1 MPMFS
6 LKVSPISKVLS
17 NPRFWVVLVMF
28 IIGII
33 CYYPERILGISS
45 PSIFSFWDLTRHTLE
60 RLYFLLPITYAGF
73 TFRIGGGLA
82 ALAAALAIMLPR
94 AISIS
99 TSPPDA
105 LFEVGGIIVV
115 GGLVNVWFESYR
127 REQGRRQKAMQD
139 LEKTKQ
145 ELQASLDLIRNTA
158 RRLSAINSVSEVVS
172 QSLELGELLN
182 VAADT
187 VCEVTGLDVALL
199 FLLDDRTSE
208 LNLRAFRGVAD
219 SFVDGL
225 KGLKVGEGFNGQ
237 VAKTGE
243 PLQIANSAQDPRL
256 TRDVVRQ
263 EGIQAQLIV
272 PLKAKDKVVGTLT
285 VAGRQ
290 SRQFEEDEVELLTI
304 IGRQVGV
311 AIENSR
317 MYQVER
323 SMARQEKQVQRTLRF
338 YLRQVTRAQE
348 EERRRIAQELHD
360 DTTQG
365 LVILLHEIDE
375 LVSNSS
381 HFTKEDTM
389 RLEEIR
395 QRISQISDGVRRF
408 SQDLRPSLLDD
419 LGLLPALEWLT
430 SDLSNL
436 SGIEIE
442 MNVLGLV
449 YRFPPETELVLFRI
463 VQEALRNMWKHS
475 HATRAWVT
483 VEFKDDTVTITI
495 KDDGIGFEL
504 PGRIEDLAVAGKLGL
519 AGMQERAQLI
529 GARLRIQSEPGMG
542 TTVTTELPIQ
552 SSYSP
557 SIPADI

>member
-1 MPMFS
+1 MVS
-6 LKVSPISKVLS
+6 LKMSPIFKILS
-17 NPRFWVVLVMF
+17 NPRFWIVLLMFVV
-28 IIGII
+28 GTI
-33 CYYPERILGISS
+33 CHYPEQILGFSS
-45 PSIFSFWDLTRHTLE
+45 PTIFSFLNLTRQTLE
-60 RLYFLLPITYAGF
+60 RVYFLLPITYAGF
-73 TFRIGGGLA
+73 AFRIGGGLA
-82 ALAAALAIMLPR
+82 ALVLALAIMLPR
-94 AISIS
+94 AISLS
-99 TSPPDA
+99 PSPPDA
-105 LFEVGGIIVV
+105 LFEVGAIIIV

-127 REQGRRQKAMQD
+127 REQSRRQAAMQD

-145 ELQASLDLIRNTA
+145 ELQASLDLIGNTA
-158 RRLSAINSVSEVVS
+158 KRLSAINAVSEVVS
-172 QSLELGELLN
+172 QSLELGEVLD

-199 FLLDDRTSE
+199 FLLDDRTNE
-208 LNLRAFRGVAD
+208 LHMRAFRGVPN

-237 VAKTGE
+237 VARTGE

-290 SRQFEEDEVELLTI
+290 SRRFEEDEVELLTI
-304 IGRQVGV
+304 IGGQVGM

-317 MYQVER
+317 MYSVER
-323 SMARQEKQVQRTLRF
+323 SMARQEKQIQRTLRF

-375 LVSNSS
+375 LASNSS
-381 HFTKEDTM
+381 HFTPEDTM

-436 SGIEIE
+436 SGITIE

-449 YRFPPETELVLFRI
+449 HRFPPETELVLFRI

-475 HATRAWVT
+475 HATRAWVK
-483 VEFKDDTVTITI
+483 VEFNNNMATITV

-529 GARLRIQSEPGMG
+529 GARLKIESEPGVG
-542 TTVTTELPIQ
+542 TTVITELPIQ